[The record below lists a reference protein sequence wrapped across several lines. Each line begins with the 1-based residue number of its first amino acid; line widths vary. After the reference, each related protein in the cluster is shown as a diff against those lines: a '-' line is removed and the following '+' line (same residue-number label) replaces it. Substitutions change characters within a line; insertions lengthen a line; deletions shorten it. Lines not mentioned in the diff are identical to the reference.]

1 MQGTEAKHRL
11 NEAVGTM
18 WRCCVI
24 LITVFPEGLSSASQM
39 THGSA
44 VTPIQKVLE
53 LMQSML
59 KRGQEE
65 KEAEA
70 TRYSAFSRWCTD
82 QTRIRNNE
90 ISVANSDIE
99 QLNAN
104 IEQASVNIRK
114 LTDRI
119 DELTEDVGRWRK
131 DSKSIADVR
140 AKEAIDFKAT
150 VLDYGESIDAITN
163 AVSVLKKQAYNRE
176 QAESVLLQ
184 IQRQRLVPTGAKSAL
199 AALVQ
204 QQPDEILFR
213 QAPQAYGY
221 EFQSGG
227 VVEMLEKLLDQFS
240 TKKRDIEA
248 EELNAKNAFEQLT
261 QQLTDNIENADHEI
275 SKRSEMRASG
285 QKAKAEAEG
294 DLAQTT
300 SDRDEDQKYLDEMTA
315 LCEVKSTDFASRQK
329 MREEEI
335 VALSE
340 ASRIISSSSVAGA
353 GTIYLPA
360 FLQTKGRTA
369 LAQME
374 HLPLNPAQK
383 RAAAFLT
390 ERAEGSGSRL
400 LRDTARRLASNP
412 FEKVKKMIKDLIINL
427 MEEATSE
434 TEHKGW
440 CDSELVANKISRE
453 SRTADVNQLNA
464 DIEDLTADIVQLT
477 EDIADLSSAIKALD
491 EAMATAQEDRASS
504 KAANDKTT
512 KEAQEAQSAVEEAT
526 ALLKDYYAKS
536 AQATALV
543 QQTPLED
550 APDTFEKPYQG
561 MLPEGGNVLSFLEVI
576 LSDFA
581 RLESETLAAEER
593 EDNEHKQFVF
603 ESKKD
608 KALKETD
615 VKHKSARKTDKES
628 ALHSA
633 QSELKATQQ
642 QLDKAI
648 AYYEKLKPSCVD
660 SGITYE
666 DRVKKREEE
675 IQSLQE
681 ALQILTGQDLP
692 TLA

>member
-1 MQGTEAKHRL
+1 VFGEAI
-11 NEAVGTM
+11 ETM
-18 WRCCVI
+18 WRSCIIFVGIACQVKD
-24 LITVFPEGLSSASQM
+24 GL
-39 THGSA
+39 A
-44 VTPIQKVLE
+44 VTPIQKVQSLLE
-53 LMQSML
+53 SML
-59 KRGQEE
+59 KKGQAE

-70 TRYSAFSRWCTD
+70 TKYSAFSRWCTD
-82 QTRIRNNE
+82 QTRVRKNE

-119 DELTEDVGRWRK
+119 DELTEDVGRWNK

-140 AKEAIDFKAT
+140 AKEAIDFKST
-150 VLDYGESIDAITN
+150 VLDYGESVDAITG
-163 AVSVLKKQAYNRE
+163 AVSVLKKQAYNRD
-176 QAESVLLQ
+176 QAESMLLQ
-184 IQRQRLVPTGAKSAL
+184 IQRQRLIPTRAKSAL
-199 AALVQ
+199 ASFVQ
-204 QQPDEILFR
+204 RQPDEMLFR
-213 QAPQAYGY
+213 TAPQAYGY

-227 VVEMLEKLLDQFS
+227 VVEMLERLLDQFT

-248 EELNAKNAFEQLT
+248 EELKAKSAFEQLT
-261 QQLTDNIENADHEI
+261 QQLTDNIENAEHEI
-275 SKRSEMRASG
+275 SKRSEMRAST
-285 QKAKAEAEG
+285 QTTKAEAEG
-294 DLAQTT
+294 DLAQTIN
-300 SDRDEDQKYLDEMTA
+300 DRDEDQKYLNEMTA
-315 LCEVKSTDFASRQK
+315 LCELKATDFASRQK

-335 VALSE
+335 IALAE
-340 ASRIISSSSVAGA
+340 AARIISSSTVSGAGA
-353 GTIYLPA
+353 NHLPS
-360 FLQTKGRTA
+360 FSQNIVGSA
-369 LAQME
+369 LAQLGHGHE
-374 HLPLNPAQK
+374 NPAQE

-390 ERAEGSGSRL
+390 ERAEGSSSRL
-400 LRDTARRLASNP
+400 LQDTARRLASGP
-412 FEKVKKMIKDLIINL
+412 FQKVKKMIKDLIVNL

-453 SRTADVNQLNA
+453 SRTEDVNQLKA
-464 DIEDLTADIVQLT
+464 DIEDLTAEIAQLS
-477 EDIADLSSAIKALD
+477 EDIADLSTAIKQLD
-491 EAMATAQEDRASS
+491 EAMATAQQDRTSS
-504 KAANDKTT
+504 KAANDQTV
-512 KEAQEAQSAVEEAT
+512 KEAQEAQSAVEKAT
-526 ALLKDYYAKS
+526 ALLKEYYAKS

-543 QQTPLED
+543 QQTPVED
-550 APDTFEKPYQG
+550 APETFEKPYQG
-561 MLPEGGNVLSFLEVI
+561 MLAEGGNIISFLDVI

-581 RLESETLAAEER
+581 RLESETSAAEEQ
-593 EDNEHKQFVF
+593 EVNEHKEFMF

-633 QSELKATQQ
+633 QSELDATQA
-642 QLDKAI
+642 QLDKAK
-648 AYYEKLKPSCVD
+648 AYYEKLRPSCVD

-666 DRVKKREEE
+666 ERVKKRDDE

>member
-1 MQGTEAKHRL
+1 
-11 NEAVGTM
+11 
-18 WRCCVI
+18 
-24 LITVFPEGLSSASQM
+24 
-39 THGSA
+39 
-44 VTPIQKVLE
+44 
-53 LMQSML
+53 
-59 KRGQEE
+59 
-65 KEAEA
+65 
-70 TRYSAFSRWCTD
+70 
-82 QTRIRNNE
+82 
-90 ISVANSDIE
+90 
-99 QLNAN
+99 
-104 IEQASVNIRK
+104 
-114 LTDRI
+114 
-119 DELTEDVGRWRK
+119 
-131 DSKSIADVR
+131 
-140 AKEAIDFKAT
+140 
-150 VLDYGESIDAITN
+150 
-163 AVSVLKKQAYNRE
+163 
-176 QAESVLLQ
+176 VLLQ

-353 GTIYLPA
+353 GATHLPA
-360 FLQTKGRTA
+360 LLQTKARPA

-374 HLPLNPAQK
+374 DRYQSPAQE

-464 DIEDLTADIVQLT
+464 DIEDLTAEIVQLT
-477 EDIADLSSAIKALD
+477 EDIADLSSALKALD

-536 AQATALV
+536 AHATALF

>member
-1 MQGTEAKHRL
+1 
-11 NEAVGTM
+11 
-18 WRCCVI
+18 
-24 LITVFPEGLSSASQM
+24 
-39 THGSA
+39 
-44 VTPIQKVLE
+44 
-53 LMQSML
+53 
-59 KRGQEE
+59 
-65 KEAEA
+65 
-70 TRYSAFSRWCTD
+70 
-82 QTRIRNNE
+82 
-90 ISVANSDIE
+90 
-99 QLNAN
+99 
-104 IEQASVNIRK
+104 
-114 LTDRI
+114 
-119 DELTEDVGRWRK
+119 
-131 DSKSIADVR
+131 
-140 AKEAIDFKAT
+140 
-150 VLDYGESIDAITN
+150 
-163 AVSVLKKQAYNRE
+163 
-176 QAESVLLQ
+176 
-184 IQRQRLVPTGAKSAL
+184 
-199 AALVQ
+199 
-204 QQPDEILFR
+204 
-213 QAPQAYGY
+213 
-221 EFQSGG
+221 
-227 VVEMLEKLLDQFS
+227 
-240 TKKRDIEA
+240 
-248 EELNAKNAFEQLT
+248 
-261 QQLTDNIENADHEI
+261 
-275 SKRSEMRASG
+275 
-285 QKAKAEAEG
+285 
-294 DLAQTT
+294 
-300 SDRDEDQKYLDEMTA
+300 
-315 LCEVKSTDFASRQK
+315 

-340 ASRIISSSSVAGA
+340 ASRIISSSTVAGA
-353 GTIYLPA
+353 GATHLPA
-360 FLQTKGRTA
+360 FLQTKARSA

-374 HLPLNPAQK
+374 DRYQNPAQE

-390 ERAEGSGSRL
+390 ERADGSGSRL
-400 LRDTARRLASNP
+400 LRDAARRLASNP
-412 FEKVKKMIKDLIINL
+412 FEKVKKMIKDLIVNL

-464 DIEDLTADIVQLT
+464 DIEDLTAEIAQLT
-477 EDIADLSSAIKALD
+477 EDVAQLSKAIKELD
-491 EAMATAQEDRASS
+491 EAMVTAQQDRASS
-504 KAANDKTT
+504 KAANDQTT

-543 QQTPLED
+543 QQTPLDD

-561 MLPEGGNVLSFLEVI
+561 MLTEGGNVLSFLEVI

-581 RLESETLAAEER
+581 RLESETIAAEER
-593 EDNEHKQFVF
+593 EEDEHKQFMF

-633 QSELKATQQ
+633 QSELKATQG